1 MNPDSDGNGISD
13 GDEKRLQTFIHK
25 VENEDCA
32 VTEVRVSMEG
42 TGNLQKTTT
51 VESIM
56 NKDILCSD
64 VVGLVGEP
72 FSIETTSQFDKAT
85 LTYVIDK
92 SKLGDTK
99 FDNLLFLW

>member
-1 MNPDSDGNGISD
+1 MATEFLTVMKSS
-13 GDEKRLQTFIHK
+13 LQTFIHK

-56 NKDILCSD
+56 NKDILCSE

-72 FSIETTSQFDKAT
+72 FENQNDFA
-85 LTYVIDK
+85 V
-92 SKLGDTK
+92 
-99 FDNLLFLW
+99 